1 MKKPFTI
8 DEMCMILGR
17 IKNPYTMELLEI
29 QREKLEKR
37 VEEHQERIN
46 RMQGKLNSIFK

>member
-8 DEMCMILGR
+8 EQMLMILGR
-17 IKNPYTMELLEI
+17 IKNPYLMEPLEI
-29 QREKLEKR
+29 QRERLEKR